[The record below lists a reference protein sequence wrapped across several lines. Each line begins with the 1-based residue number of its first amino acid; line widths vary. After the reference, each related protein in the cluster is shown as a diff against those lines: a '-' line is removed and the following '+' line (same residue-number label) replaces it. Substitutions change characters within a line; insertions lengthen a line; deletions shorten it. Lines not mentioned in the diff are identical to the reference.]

1 MSTKTI
7 QLMDPYPTSPS
18 TDTNHESFEKIT
30 GLPTPKVTPRTSLR
44 TGIYCYVF
52 LEREGG

>member
-7 QLMDPYPTSPS
+7 QLMDPYPTPPS
-18 TDTNHESFEKIT
+18 IDINHEPFEKIT

-44 TGIYCYVF
+44 RGIYIF
-52 LEREGG
+52 F

>member
-7 QLMDPYPTSPS
+7 QLMDPYPTTSS
-18 TDTNHESFEKIT
+18 IDTNHESFEKIT

-44 TGIYCYVF
+44 TGIYCYMF
-52 LEREGG
+52 F